1 MDMHEAIT
9 IWDGS
14 PGLKNK
20 WLDHAQKLLDE
31 GYPLPLRA
39 QMHMQDHQNLNQGD
53 AVRVSAKVLFMDA
66 ACKHDI
72 TDPSELARMSCTNSQ
87 LYVN

>member
-1 MDMHEAIT
+1 MDMHEAIA
-9 IWDGS
+9 IWDAS

-39 QMHMQDHQNLNQGD
+39 QMYMQDNPDLNQGD
-53 AVRVSAKVLFMDA
+53 VSRVSAKVLFMECA
-66 ACKHDI
+66 TSYDI
-72 TDPSELARMSCTNSQ
+72 TDPSDLTKMSCTNSQ